1 MKYTPELPNGQV
13 LFKIFVHNLNRLY
26 FAKRYLDQKMPKLIE
41 MASFKALQL
50 GMNEFWE
57 DVKKQIARMEKI
69 YEVINEHAS
78 DKNCNP
84 LKAIVKEEF
93 CLNEKH
99 ELAILND
106 MDLIMYIQVLENI
119 NITTYALLKTVAQ
132 RLDYDH
138 IEQLLRECF
147 DESVDNDELFEL
159 ITKEYVR

>member
-1 MKYTPELPNGQV
+1 MKYTPELPSGQV

-69 YEVINEHAS
+69 YEVINEQAS

-138 IEQLLRECF
+138 IEQLLTECF

>member
-1 MKYTPELPNGQV
+1 
-13 LFKIFVHNLNRLY
+13 
-26 FAKRYLDQKMPKLIE
+26 MPKLIE

-69 YEVINEHAS
+69 YEVINEYAS

-106 MDLIMYIQVLENI
+106 MDLIMYVQVLENI

-138 IEQLLRECF
+138 IEQLLTECF
-147 DESVDNDELFEL
+147 DESADNDELFEL
-159 ITKEYVR
+159 ITKEYVG

>member
-1 MKYTPELPNGQV
+1 MKYTPELSNGQV

-26 FAKRYLDQKMPKLIE
+26 FAKRYLDQKMLKLIE

-106 MDLIMYIQVLENI
+106 MDLIMYVQVLENI

-138 IEQLLRECF
+138 IEQLLTECF

-159 ITKEYVR
+159 ITKEYVG

>member
-1 MKYTPELPNGQV
+1 MKYTPELPSGQV

-69 YEVINEHAS
+69 YEVINEQAS

-138 IEQLLRECF
+138 IEQLLTECF

-159 ITKEYVR
+159 ITKEYVG

>member
-138 IEQLLRECF
+138 IEQLLTECF

-159 ITKEYVR
+159 ITKEYVG

>member
-69 YEVINEHAS
+69 YEVINEYAS

-106 MDLIMYIQVLENI
+106 MDLIMYVQVLENI

-138 IEQLLRECF
+138 IEQLLTECF
-147 DESVDNDELFEL
+147 DESVDNDALFEL

>member
-69 YEVINEHAS
+69 YEVINEYAS

-106 MDLIMYIQVLENI
+106 MDLIMYVQVLENI

-138 IEQLLRECF
+138 IEQLLTECF